1 MRKDEPVLFPTRGG
15 GVETEMQ
22 EDPDRFPV
30 PRGSSKRGIW
40 NWTVGLAG
48 LLYLGITLFADWT
61 SPPFGLMLIALAG
74 YELIAHRGGRQGN
87 GK

>member
-1 MRKDEPVLFPTRGG
+1 MRKDEPVLFPTRFG

-22 EDPDRFPV
+22 EDPDRFPASHGG
-30 PRGSSKRGIW
+30 RGVW
-40 NWTVGLAG
+40 NLTIGLAG

-61 SPPFGLMLIALAG
+61 SPPFGLMLIGLAG
-74 YELIAHRGGRQGN
+74 YELIAHRGRRQGN